1 MQGTGNHP
9 NIQFQNPIALV
20 AQAKPI
26 DKEKVDTL
34 TFCKEDVLT
43 TEEERQ
49 KRRWALNRAL
59 TLGNIFKHKARI
71 YFMTE
76 NGPFYVYT
84 TIWALTEKNVL
95 LKAQKAI
102 PICSIFHV
110 ELV

>member
-1 MQGTGNHP
+1 MREGGINP
-9 NIQFQNPIALV
+9 NLHIHNPITLI

-34 TFCKEDVLT
+34 PFCKEDVLPS
-43 TEEERQ
+43 EEDRQ
-49 KRRWALNRAL
+49 RRRWALNRAL
-59 TLGNIFKHKARI
+59 TLGNIFKHKAKI
-71 YFMTE
+71 YFMTD